1 MKKKLY
7 YSVTKETEVINE
19 SDECTGFKSIRMY
32 SIQNNEL
39 DCIGTINDVNNSEI
53 SIDVIQEYL
62 DDNGYSDD
70 EFDFYI
76 L

>member
-39 DCIGTINDVNNSEI
+39 DCIGTINDINNSEI

>member
-19 SDECTGFKSIRMY
+19 INECTGFKSIRMY
-32 SIQNNEL
+32 GIQNNKL
-39 DCIGTINDVNNSEI
+39 DCIGAIDDVHNSDI
-53 SIDVIQEYL
+53 SIDVIQEWL
-62 DDNGYSDD
+62 NDNGYGDD

>member
-32 SIQNNEL
+32 CIQNNEL
-39 DCIGTINDVNNSEI
+39 DCIGTIDDVNNSEI

>member
-53 SIDVIQEYL
+53 SIDVIQDWL
-62 DDNGYSDD
+62 NDNGYGDD

>member
-19 SDECTGFKSIRMY
+19 FDECTGFKSIRMY
-32 SIQNNEL
+32 GIQNNEL
-39 DCIGTINDVNNSEI
+39 DCIGTINDVYNSEI
-53 SIDVIQEYL
+53 SIDVIQEWL
-62 DDNGYSDD
+62 NDNGYGDD
-70 EFDFYI
+70 EFDFFI

>member
-32 SIQNNEL
+32 GIQNNEL

-62 DDNGYSDD
+62 DDNGYGDD